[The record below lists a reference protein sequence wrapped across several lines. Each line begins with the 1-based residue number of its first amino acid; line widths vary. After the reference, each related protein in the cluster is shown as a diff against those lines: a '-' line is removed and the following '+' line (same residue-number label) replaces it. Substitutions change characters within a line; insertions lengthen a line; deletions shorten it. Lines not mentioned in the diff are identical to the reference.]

1 MPGNVERAA
10 LRAAAQAAERV
21 LANTAEQAERA
32 EPRSP
37 QDRYAQRV
45 AEVGML
51 TGALR
56 VLLDAVR
63 PFTEAPAATIHEGKD
78 QHI

>member
-1 MPGNVERAA
+1 MPGNKERAT
-10 LRAAAQAAERV
+10 LRAATQAAEQV
-21 LANTAEQAERA
+21 LANAAEQAEHQY
-32 EPRSP
+32 P
-37 QDRYAQRV
+37 QDLYAQRV

-63 PFTEAPAATIHEGKD
+63 PFTEEREEGGR
-78 QHI
+78 

>member
-1 MPGNVERAA
+1 MPGNKERAA
-10 LRAAAQAAERV
+10 LRAAAQAAEQV
-21 LANTAEQAERA
+21 LANATEQAEQAER
-32 EPRSP
+32 PYP
-37 QDRYAQRV
+37 QDPYAQRV

-63 PFTEAPAATIHEGKD
+63 PFTEEREEDGR
-78 QHI
+78 

>member
-1 MPGNVERAA
+1 MPGNIERAA

-21 LANTAEQAERA
+21 LTDAAEQAEKA
-32 EPRSP
+32 ERQSA
-37 QDRYAQRV
+37 QDRYAQRL

-63 PFTEAPAATIHEGKD
+63 PFIEEGAEDGK
-78 QHI
+78 

>member
-1 MPGNVERAA
+1 MPGNKERAT

-21 LANTAEQAERA
+21 LANVAEQAPHAERQH
-32 EPRSP
+32 P
-37 QDRYAQRV
+37 QDPYAQRV

-56 VLLDAVR
+56 ALLDAVR
-63 PFTEAPAATIHEGKD
+63 PFIEEREEDGR
-78 QHI
+78 

>member
-1 MPGNVERAA
+1 MPGNIERAA
-10 LRAAAQAAERV
+10 LRAAAQAAEQI
-21 LANTAEQAERA
+21 LADAAERAEQAERQY
-32 EPRSP
+32 P
-37 QDRYAQRV
+37 QDPYAERV

-63 PFTEAPAATIHEGKD
+63 PFTEEGEEGG
-78 QHI
+78 Q

>member
-1 MPGNVERAA
+1 MPGNKERAA
-10 LRAAAQAAERV
+10 LRAAAQAAEQV
-21 LANTAEQAERA
+21 LANAAEHAER
-32 EPRSP
+32 PYP
-37 QDRYAQRV
+37 QDPYAQRV

-63 PFTEAPAATIHEGKD
+63 PFTEGKGD
-78 QHI
+78 EDGP